1 MDRLPPLGLLS
12 TFSEVV
18 RCGSM
23 RDAAIRLNVT
33 QPAVTQSIK
42 ALENHVGVRLF
53 DRSTRPAR
61 LTVAGAQLAGA
72 TRDGLG
78 QIEAAIE
85 DIKAREMA
93 DERQITVACT
103 LGMATY
109 WLMPR
114 LPDFYGRHP
123 EIIVNVQAPPSGLPG
138 IGPMIDVAL
147 RYGQGGWDDGETVKL
162 FDERVCPVG
171 RPSLVRFLLDKGGDL
186 SQAPLVHVLASG
198 NQNWADW
205 REYFRRRGLRHSRL
219 GGETFDN
226 YVQAVQATLDGRG
239 LMLGWRSITRQLE
252 AEGALS
258 RWPDGEVDLRTG
270 YFVTSRNAHSGSAA
284 KFVAWICGL
293 GAAG

>member
-1 MDRLPPLGLLS
+1 MDRLPPLSLLS

-23 RDAAIRLNVT
+23 RDASARLNVT
-33 QPAVTQSIK
+33 QPAVTQSIR
-42 ALENHVGVRLF
+42 ALENHIGVRLF

-61 LTVAGAQLAGA
+61 LTEAGKRLADA

-78 QIEAAIE
+78 RIEAAIE
-85 DIKAREMA
+85 EVKARELA
-93 DERQITVACT
+93 DQSQLTVVCT

-123 EIIVNVQAPPSGLPG
+123 DITVNIQAPASSLPA
-138 IGPMIDVAL
+138 IGPTIDVAL

-162 FDERVCPVG
+162 FDEVVCPVG
-171 RPSLVRFLLDKGGDL
+171 RPWLVRSLLEKGIEL
-186 SQAPLVHVLASG
+186 PQAQLIHVQAPG
-198 NQNWADW
+198 NSNWADW
-205 REYFRRRGLRHSRL
+205 SDYLRRRGMRQGRL

-239 LMLGWRSITRQLE
+239 LMLGWRSITQRLE
-252 AEGALS
+252 AEGSLL
-258 RWPDGEVDLRTG
+258 RWPGGDVDLRTA
-270 YFVTSRNAHSGSAA
+270 YFVTSRNIHSQSAS
-284 KFVAWICGL
+284 KFAAWLCGL
-293 GAAG
+293 SAS